1 MCSCA
6 TLMLGKNLVS
16 EIYYRPKCSHPM
28 RFQDFKSTL
37 SQDKI
42 DETASCFACA
52 KNPQKLKVE

>member
-6 TLMLGKNLVS
+6 TLMLGKYLVS

-37 SQDKI
+37 SQDQI

-52 KNPQKLKVE
+52 KNPQKLKVD